1 MQIQSGKLF
10 ENRTLYY
17 LYPCLKDYGSNFI
30 SKLNSVFK
38 LAVGIRD
45 NYHNNKIKSLYL
57 LISHNYGNSNIS
69 STTYRKS
76 FKNFLN
82 YIREHSSYIT
92 DYPVNFNESHMI
104 VIKFPEKYYIAYD
117 NFLLGKYSKMYDK
130 SQIDFIYP
138 IQGISEKTLKRNLLS
153 RAVINKNRT
162 GLEHYKKVIKEEFNV
177 ILQDSDCMDNRE
189 FDIPYNKKEEIFNF

>member
-38 LAVGIRD
+38 LAIGIGD

-76 FKNFLN
+76 FKDFLN
-82 YIREHSSYIT
+82 YIREHSSYIA

-104 VIKFPEKYYIAYD
+104 VIRFPERYYIAYD

-130 SQIDFIYP
+130 SEIDFIYP
-138 IQGISEKTLKRNLLS
+138 IQGISEKTLKRNLMS
-153 RAVINKNRT
+153 RAIISKNKT
-162 GLEHYKKVIKEEFNV
+162 GLEHYKKIVKEEFNV

>member
-30 SKLNSVFK
+30 SRLNSVFK
-38 LAVGIRD
+38 LAIGIGD

-69 STTYRKS
+69 STTYKKS
-76 FKNFLN
+76 FKDFLN
-82 YIREHSSYIT
+82 YIREHSSYIA

-104 VIKFPEKYYIAYD
+104 VIRFPERYYIAYD

-130 SQIDFIYP
+130 SEIDFIYP
-138 IQGISEKTLKRNLLS
+138 IQGISEKTLKRNLVS
-153 RAVINKNRT
+153 RSVISKNKT
-162 GLEHYKKVIKEEFNV
+162 GLKHYKKVIKEEFDV

>member
-17 LYPCLKDYGSNFI
+17 LYPCLKDYGSNFT

-38 LAVGIRD
+38 LAIGIGD

-76 FKNFLN
+76 FKDFLN
-82 YIREHSSYIT
+82 YIREHSAYIA

-104 VIKFPEKYYIAYD
+104 VIRFPERYYIAYD

-130 SQIDFIYP
+130 SEIDFIYP